1 MLKGCWVF
9 VLPAFLAT
17 SPKVVRTRLLVQ
29 LLLQLRGASQ
39 EQTLAIAQATT
50 FSFDWVVWSGN
61 KLVRNPETNKCRD
74 LLRQLPPNTERNKHY
89 KALTLYNPRTSA
101 VHFRQTLERTPSSPK
116 LLQDEAKAHLVRGR
130 KK

>member
-89 KALTLYNPRTSA
+89 KALTLYNPA
-101 VHFRQTLERTPSSPK
+101 NLSSSFSSNPRK
-116 LLQDEAKAHLVRGR
+116 DPLFAKTASG
-130 KK
+130 